1 MVLFFREFSVS
12 ANKPEIQREIPGSF
26 VIRGQK
32 QMNDIDNNLNK
43 EGSQVKNLTEYTI
56 KVYTGDKRGAGT
68 DANVHIILFGNEDKS
83 EVFQLTQSLELQ
95 NRFERGKVSTQILW
109 VVFISVL
116 EKQILNLCKFFR
128 KLEAFILFSTPLHE
142 V

>member
-12 ANKPEIQREIPGSF
+12 ANKPEIQREIPESF

-43 EGSQVKNLTEYTI
+43 EGSQVKNLTKYTI
-56 KVYTGDKRGAGT
+56 KVYTGDERGAGT

-83 EVFQLTQSLELQ
+83 EVFQLPQSLERQ
-95 NRFERGKVSTQILW
+95 NPFERGKVSTEIL
-109 VVFISVL
+109 
-116 EKQILNLCKFFR
+116 
-128 KLEAFILFSTPLHE
+128 
-142 V
+142 

>member
-1 MVLFFREFSVS
+1 MS

-68 DANVHIILFGNEDKS
+68 DANVHIILFGNENKS
-83 EVFQLTQSLELQ
+83 EVFNSLS
-95 NRFERGKVSTQILW
+95 RW
-109 VVFISVL
+109 SV
-116 EKQILNLCKFFR
+116 K
-128 KLEAFILFSTPLHE
+128 TPLKE
-142 V
+142 ER

>member
-32 QMNDIDNNLNK
+32 QINDIDNNLNK
-43 EGSQVKNLTEYTI
+43 EGSQVKKLTEYTI

-83 EVFQLTQSLELQ
+83 EVFQLAQSLERQ
-95 NRFERGKVSTQILW
+95 NPFERGKVSTQILW

-128 KLEAFILFSTPLHE
+128 KLEAFIVFSTPLYE